1 VGLMRCRMCRYMC
14 EINEMWAVVYVGINE
29 TVRCVEICGELIR
42 CILRRYICRINE
54 MYAA

>member
-1 VGLMRCRMCRYMC
+1 MGLMRCRMCRYMC